1 METSHLPVMLN
12 KILVIFAHP
21 LLEKSRINRV
31 LLRRYSKHENITFH
45 DLYEAYPDFN
55 VDVKFEKE
63 LLLNHEII
71 IFHHP
76 VYWYSCPPLLKQ
88 WIDLV
93 LEAGWAY
100 GPGGD
105 ALSGKKLL
113 QIVTTGGPKFSY
125 SEEGS
130 NRHTLREYLLPFEQ
144 TARLCKMAYF
154 PPFVIHGTHRL
165 SNAEITEYSNQ
176 LGGLIGYISLKDF
189 DREDLSGY
197 QYFNDILFKGDNH
210 EQ

>member
-1 METSHLPVMLN
+1 METFHLPVMLN

-31 LLRRYSKHENITFH
+31 LLRRYSNHENITFH

-125 SEEGS
+125 SEEGG